1 MFELGPCGSALASY
15 TPSVSVK
22 FHGPSLKIVRANL
35 EDCYVQNNYAKLAA
49 VFSGGD
55 DTSQARLLNLTVDRL
70 ALLADPLRIRILAF
84 LEQREASVSELTD
97 ELGTSPQNISR
108 HLNILYR
115 SGVVTRHRDGL
126 RVYYA
131 LMDYSACLIVGQAIA
146 SIFGHIHE
154 MEELGRGALKEPHP
168 SG

>member
-1 MFELGPCGSALASY
+1 M
-15 TPSVSVK
+15 
-22 FHGPSLKIVRANL
+22 R
-35 EDCYVQNNYAKLAA
+35 NNYAKLAA
-49 VFSGGD
+49 VFGGGD
-55 DTSQARLLNLTVDRL
+55 DTPDARLLSLTVDRL

-84 LEQREASVSELTD
+84 LEQRDASVSELTD

-115 SGVVTRHRDGL
+115 SGVVTRRRDGL
-126 RVYYA
+126 RVHYA
-131 LMDYSACLIVGQAIA
+131 VTDYSACLIVGQAVA

-154 MEELGRGALKEPHP
+154 MEELGRAALKEPHP